1 MKAIFGVLFGY
12 ALMFVIVGTALA
24 EGASG
29 ASANATS
36 NTRSQGTVNVQDL
49 KGVQG
54 HAESSEE
61 LTADANAGA
70 SLDAIRARAKQPSRK
85 VLTKLERR
93 LSELANQIDAEANL
107 KGEIFVAN
115 RVAPEFGMTG
125 SLMML
130 ERGTLNSSLGDLI
143 IAHTLAANS
152 PQNVTATQ
160 LFTLQ
165 HDGYTWARIAYGL
178 DLRSDQ
184 VAGAVESETRVAL
197 GRAKA
202 DGRPAMIQSASAAH
216 TAGSAGAGMNAGAGV
231 NAGGGSVAAG
241 GDAGVGLSIGK

>member
-24 EGASG
+24 EGAPG
-29 ASANATS
+29 ASANAAS
-36 NTRSQGTVNVQDL
+36 NTRSQGTVDVQDL
-49 KGVQG
+49 KVVQG

-70 SLDAIRARAKQPSRK
+70 SLQAIRDRAKQPSRK

-93 LSELANQIDAEANL
+93 LSELANQIDGEANL

-130 ERGTLNSSLGDLI
+130 ERGTLNSSLGDLV

-202 DGRPAMIQSASAAH
+202 DGRPAMIQSASAAR
-216 TAGSAGAGMNAGAGV
+216 TAASANAGMNAGV
-231 NAGGGSVAAG
+231 NAGGGSVGAG
-241 GDAGVGLSIGK
+241 GGAGVGLSIGK

>member
-24 EGASG
+24 EGAPG

-36 NTRSQGTVNVQDL
+36 NTRSQGTVDVQDL
-49 KGVQG
+49 KVVQG

-70 SLDAIRARAKQPSRK
+70 SLQAIRDRAKQPSRK
-85 VLTKLERR
+85 ALTKLERR

-202 DGRPAMIQSASAAH
+202 DGRPAMIQSASATR
-216 TAGSAGAGMNAGAGV
+216 TAASANTGMNAGV
-231 NAGGGSVAAG
+231 NAGGGSVGAG
-241 GDAGVGLSIGK
+241 GGAGVGLSIGK

>member
-24 EGASG
+24 ETPG
-29 ASANATS
+29 ASANAT
-36 NTRSQGTVNVQDL
+36 
-49 KGVQG
+49 
-54 HAESSEE
+54 EE
-61 LTADANAGA
+61 LTADGNASA
-70 SLDAIRARAKQPSRK
+70 SLDAIRDRAKQPSRK
-85 VLTKLERR
+85 ALTKLERS

-115 RVAPEFGMTG
+115 RVASEFGMTG

-130 ERGTLNSSLGDLI
+130 ERGTLNTSMGDLV

-152 PQNVTATQ
+152 PMNVTATQ

-202 DGRPAMIQSASAAH
+202 DGRPAMIQSGSATRASA
-216 TAGSAGAGMNAGAGV
+216 SAGAGV
-231 NAGGGSVAAG
+231 NAGGGSVGAG
-241 GDAGVGLSIGK
+241 GGAGVGLSIGK

>member
-24 EGASG
+24 ETPG

-36 NTRSQGTVNVQDL
+36 NTRSQGTVDIQDL
-49 KGVQG
+49 KLVQG

-61 LTADANAGA
+61 LTADGNASM
-70 SLDAIRARAKQPSRK
+70 SLDAIRDRAKQPSRK
-85 VLTKLERR
+85 ALAKLERR

-115 RVAPEFGMTG
+115 RVGSEFGMTG

-130 ERGTLNSSLGDLI
+130 ERGTLNTSMGDLV

-152 PQNVTATQ
+152 PMNVTATQ

-202 DGRPAMIQSASAAH
+202 DGRPAMIQSGSATSASA
-216 TAGSAGAGMNAGAGV
+216 SAGTGAGV
-231 NAGGGSVAAG
+231 NAAGGSVGAG
-241 GDAGVGLSIGK
+241 GGAGVGLSIGK

>member
-24 EGASG
+24 ETPG

-36 NTRSQGTVNVQDL
+36 NTRSQGTVDIQDL
-49 KGVQG
+49 KLVQG

-61 LTADANAGA
+61 LTADGYASA
-70 SLDAIRARAKQPSRK
+70 SLDAIRDRAKQPSRK
-85 VLTKLERR
+85 ALTKLERS

-115 RVAPEFGMTG
+115 RVASEFGMTG

-130 ERGTLNSSLGDLI
+130 ERGTLNASMGDLV

-152 PQNVTATQ
+152 PTNVTATQ

-184 VAGAVESETRVAL
+184 VAGAVESEARVAL

-202 DGRPAMIQSASAAH
+202 DGRPAMIQSGSATRASA
-216 TAGSAGAGMNAGAGV
+216 SAGAGV
-231 NAGGGSVAAG
+231 NAGGGSVGAG
-241 GDAGVGLSIGK
+241 GGAGVGLSIGK

>member
-1 MKAIFGVLFGY
+1 MKAILGVLFGY

-24 EGASG
+24 EGAPG

-36 NTRSQGTVNVQDL
+36 HTRSQGTVDVQDL
-49 KGVQG
+49 KVVQG
-54 HAESSEE
+54 HAQSSEE
-61 LTADANAGA
+61 LTADGNADA
-70 SLDAIRARAKQPSRK
+70 SLQAIRDRAKQPSRK
-85 VLTKLERR
+85 ALTKLERR

-107 KGEIFVAN
+107 KGEVFVAN
-115 RVAPEFGMTG
+115 RVASEFGMTG

-130 ERGTLNSSLGDLI
+130 ERGTLNASMGDLV

-197 GRAKA
+197 GRVKA
-202 DGRPAMIQSASAAH
+202 DGRPAMIQSASAAR
-216 TAGSAGAGMNAGAGV
+216 TAASANTGM
-231 NAGGGSVAAG
+231 NAGGGSVGAG
-241 GDAGVGLSIGK
+241 GGAGVGLSIGK